1 MLLFPAAI
9 HHIAMKFNPALE
21 RLSTYPFV
29 QLEVAK
35 REAAER
41 VGELIDFGVGDPME
55 TTPEFIR
62 QALVESIAEKSS
74 YPRAAGLPETRAAIA
89 GWCKRRFGVDVDPE
103 TEVLPSSGSKEAI
116 FALAQIAVDRS
127 ADKNVVVIPEP
138 GYPIPL
144 RGAELNGCGVLKVP
158 LREDNGFLP
167 DLESIDDETWKSI
180 ALFWINYP
188 HNPTGAVAPL
198 SFLEQ
203 LASKA
208 AEHEFLMASDE
219 AYSEIYFGEPPHSAL
234 EVADRSNVVVFN
246 TLSKRSAMTGYR
258 SGSIVADGS
267 VMALM
272 QRYRPLAGTASPEFI
287 QRAAA
292 AAWQEETHVEQMRSI
307 YAAKRAVIEPFLT
320 GKGLRIA
327 GSEATFYLWVA
338 TPDDEPPEAFALR
351 LLQGGVVVAPGTFFG
366 EPGRGYVRM
375 ALVPTLEQ
383 CRKAVDLLDEVI

>member
-1 MLLFPAAI
+1 
-9 HHIAMKFNPALE
+9 MKFNPVLE

-29 QLEVAK
+29 QLEDAK
-35 REAAER
+35 RKAAELI
-41 VGELIDFGVGDPME
+41 GELIDFGVGDPME
-55 TTPEFIR
+55 TTPQFIR
-62 QALVESIAEKSS
+62 RALVESIAEKSS

-89 GWCKRRFGVDVDPE
+89 GWCKRRFGVEVDPE

-116 FALAQIAVDRS
+116 FGLAQIAVDRS

-144 RGAELNGCGVLKVP
+144 RGAELNGCRVLKLP
-158 LREDNGFLP
+158 LREENGFLP
-167 DLESIDDETWKSI
+167 DLESIDDVTWKNI
-180 ALFWINYP
+180 ALFWVNYP
-188 HNPTGAVAPL
+188 NNPTGAVAPL
-198 SFLEQ
+198 SFYER
-203 LASKA
+203 LAFKA
-208 AEHEFLMASDE
+208 IEHDFLLASDE

-234 EVADRSNVVVFN
+234 EVTDRSNVVVFN

-258 SGSIVADGS
+258 SGSIVAGRS
-267 VMALM
+267 VMAVM

-292 AAWQEETHVEQMRSI
+292 AAWQEETHVDEMRTI

-338 TPDDEPPEAFALR
+338 TPDGESAESFALH

-366 EPGRGYVRM
+366 ESGNGYVRM

-383 CRKAVDLLDEVI
+383 CHKTIDLLDEVI

>member
-1 MLLFPAAI
+1 MR
-9 HHIAMKFNPALE
+9 FNPVLE
-21 RLSTYPFV
+21 RLSAYPFV
-29 QLEVAK
+29 QLEDAK
-35 REAAER
+35 RKTAER
-41 VGELIDFGVGDPME
+41 IGELIDFGVGDPME
-55 TTPEFIR
+55 TTPKFIR

-116 FALAQIAVDRS
+116 FGLAQIAVDRS
-127 ADKNVVVIPEP
+127 ADKNLVVIPEP

-144 RGAELNGCGVLKVP
+144 RGAELNGCRVLKLP
-158 LREDNGFLP
+158 LREENGFLP
-167 DLESIDDETWKSI
+167 DLESIDDDIWRSI
-180 ALFWINYP
+180 ALFWVNYP
-188 HNPTGAVAPL
+188 NNPTGAVASL
-198 SFLEQ
+198 SFYEQ

-208 AEHEFLMASDE
+208 IEHDFLMASDE

-234 EVADRSNVVVFN
+234 EVTDRSNVVVFN

-258 SGSIVADGS
+258 SGSIVAGRSIMD
-267 VMALM
+267 LM
-272 QRYRPLAGTASPEFI
+272 HRYRPLAGTASPEFI

-292 AAWQEETHVEQMRSI
+292 AAWNEDTHVVEMRTI

-320 GKGLRIA
+320 GKGLHIA

-338 TPDDEPPEAFALR
+338 TPDDESAESFALH

-366 EPGRGYVRM
+366 EPGNGYVRM

-383 CRKAVDLLDEVI
+383 CHKTVDLLDEVI

>member
-1 MLLFPAAI
+1 
-9 HHIAMKFNPALE
+9 MKFNPVLE

-29 QLEVAK
+29 QLEDAK
-35 REAAER
+35 RKAAELI
-41 VGELIDFGVGDPME
+41 GELIDFGVGDPME
-55 TTPEFIR
+55 TTPQFIR
-62 QALVESIAEKSS
+62 RALVESIAEKSS

-89 GWCKRRFGVDVDPE
+89 GWCKRRFGVEVDPE

-116 FALAQIAVDRS
+116 FGLAQIAVDRS
-127 ADKNVVVIPEP
+127 ADKNIVVIPEP

-144 RGAELNGCGVLKVP
+144 RGAELNGCRVLKLP
-158 LREDNGFLP
+158 LREENGFLP
-167 DLESIDDETWKSI
+167 DLESIDDVTWKNI
-180 ALFWINYP
+180 ALFWVNYP
-188 HNPTGAVAPL
+188 NNPTGAVAPL
-198 SFLEQ
+198 SFYER
-203 LASKA
+203 LAFKA
-208 AEHEFLMASDE
+208 IEHDFLLASDE

-234 EVADRSNVVVFN
+234 EVTDRSNVVVFN

-258 SGSIVADGS
+258 SGSIVAGRS
-267 VMALM
+267 VMAVM

-292 AAWQEETHVEQMRSI
+292 AAWQEETHVDEMRTI

-338 TPDDEPPEAFALR
+338 TPDGESAESFALH

-366 EPGRGYVRM
+366 ESGNGYVRM

-383 CRKAVDLLDEVI
+383 CHKTVDLLDEVI

>member
-1 MLLFPAAI
+1 MR
-9 HHIAMKFNPALE
+9 FNPVLE
-21 RLSTYPFV
+21 RLSAYPFV
-29 QLEVAK
+29 QLEDAK
-35 REAAER
+35 RKTAER
-41 VGELIDFGVGDPME
+41 IGELIDFGVGDPME
-55 TTPEFIR
+55 TTPKFIR

-116 FALAQIAVDRS
+116 FGLAQIAVDRS
-127 ADKNVVVIPEP
+127 ADKNLVVIPEP

-144 RGAELNGCGVLKVP
+144 RGAELNGCRVLKLP
-158 LREDNGFLP
+158 LREENGFLP
-167 DLESIDDETWKSI
+167 DLESIDDDIWRSI
-180 ALFWINYP
+180 ALFWVNYP
-188 HNPTGAVAPL
+188 NNPTGAVASL
-198 SFLEQ
+198 SFYEQ

-208 AEHEFLMASDE
+208 IEHDFLMASDE

-234 EVADRSNVVVFN
+234 EVTDRTNVVVFN

-258 SGSIVADGS
+258 SGSIVAGRSIMD
-267 VMALM
+267 LM
-272 QRYRPLAGTASPEFI
+272 HRYRPLAGTASPEFI

-292 AAWQEETHVEQMRSI
+292 AAWNEDTHVVEMRTI

-320 GKGLRIA
+320 GKGLHIA

-338 TPDDEPPEAFALR
+338 TPDDESAESFALH

-366 EPGRGYVRM
+366 EPGNGYVRM

-383 CRKAVDLLDEVI
+383 CHKTVDLLDEVI

>member
-1 MLLFPAAI
+1 
-9 HHIAMKFNPALE
+9 MKFNPVLE

-29 QLEVAK
+29 QLEDAK
-35 REAAER
+35 RKAAELI
-41 VGELIDFGVGDPME
+41 GELIDFGVGDPME
-55 TTPEFIR
+55 TTPQFIR
-62 QALVESIAEKSS
+62 RALVESIAEKSS

-89 GWCKRRFGVDVDPE
+89 GWCKRRFGVEVDPE

-116 FALAQIAVDRS
+116 FGLAQIAVDRS
-127 ADKNVVVIPEP
+127 ADKNIVVIPEP

-144 RGAELNGCGVLKVP
+144 RGAELNGCRVLKLP
-158 LREDNGFLP
+158 LREENGFLP
-167 DLESIDDETWKSI
+167 DLESIDDVTWKRI
-180 ALFWINYP
+180 ALFWVNYP
-188 HNPTGAVAPL
+188 NNPTGAVASL
-198 SFLEQ
+198 SFYER

-208 AEHEFLMASDE
+208 IEHDFLLASDE

-234 EVADRSNVVVFN
+234 EVTDRSNVVVFN

-258 SGSIVADGS
+258 SGSIVAGRS
-267 VMALM
+267 VMAVM

-292 AAWQEETHVEQMRSI
+292 AAWQEETHVDEMRTI

-338 TPDDEPPEAFALR
+338 TPDGESAESFALH

-366 EPGRGYVRM
+366 ESGNGYVRM

-383 CRKAVDLLDEVI
+383 CHKTIDLLDEVI